1 MCGHRLG
8 GELGEGRGA
17 SRQSCTEGEGEARA
31 LQAGAGLEGGKGSQV
46 WSALRQG
53 SWGGWVI
60 PPPPVF
66 LAFRGPVCLDVLLS
80 FAELKRGVPQDST
93 SSPKL
98 DRYRLA
104 RQLTERAIKVNAL
117 WGLVGGGRFLKM
129 AIDFG
134 MWRVGLGSCPGP
146 RPGPHGVLP
155 SDSDLSCASEIGN
168 AFQTGKARTR
178 EPCRCLPRDPVWLRA
193 VGVGSRADAAL
204 VPHGPRGDAVRTDNI
219 RVRRG
224 GLRLRTATPSHG
236 SGSFWGSAPPGRGEA
251 VPFAAAERPG
261 LGERRV
267 ASVPS
272 RSGCLHAGALSTRR
286 AASGEEAAFR
296 LHRVPGPS
304 LRGRGRGNPEK
315 SNVH

>member
-1 MCGHRLG
+1 MESGPWLLPWAPAWPPRL
-8 GELGEGRGA
+8 
-17 SRQSCTEGEGEARA
+17 
-31 LQAGAGLEGGKGSQV
+31 
-46 WSALRQG
+46 
-53 SWGGWVI
+53 
-60 PPPPVF
+60 
-66 LAFRGPVCLDVLLS
+66 
-80 FAELKRGVPQDST
+80 
-93 SSPKL
+93 
-98 DRYRLA
+98 
-104 RQLTERAIKVNAL
+104 
-117 WGLVGGGRFLKM
+117 
-129 AIDFG
+129 
-134 MWRVGLGSCPGP
+134 
-146 RPGPHGVLP
+146 LP

-178 EPCRCLPRDPVWLRA
+178 EPCRCLPRDPVWLWA

-204 VPHGPRGDAVRTDNI
+204 VPHGPRGDAVRTDDT

-261 LGERRV
+261 LEERRA

-296 LHRVPGPS
+296 LHRVPGLS